1 MDSGFKN
8 IYIKLS
14 LTMLLILNSIGLA
27 FSQDSQNLEKA
38 ELRNKYQNEF
48 IELYDQELYLQ
59 SLRPAKEI
67 VTLTKEIFGEN
78 SYRLITP
85 LNNLGSAYYMVEEY
99 ELAQEIFK
107 ECIQLIELNRN
118 IISPELSS
126 PSLWYCSYA
135 QSIWSI

>member
-67 VTLTKEIFGEN
+67 VTLTKEIFGETATD
-78 SYRLITP
+78 L
-85 LNNLGSAYYMVEEY
+85 
-99 ELAQEIFK
+99 
-107 ECIQLIELNRN
+107 
-118 IISPELSS
+118 
-126 PSLWYCSYA
+126 
-135 QSIWSI
+135 